1 MNKKEVNEIKK
12 RQGWKDSSINRLC
25 GCYVSAE
32 KEIIST
38 FKEPFLSLPEEL
50 GFKYCDIFKKALSG
64 TIGKNLLEMP
74 FSARE
79 EREGGKQELL
89 YKLKSCN
96 LKDDDLLME
105 FYMKIIEGYDYVG
118 NYVILLTY
126 DVYDIPGKTSD
137 GFTMEDASDEV
148 YDYILCSICP
158 VNLDKPGISFNKN
171 EQAFEAKERDWVI
184 DMPTAAFLFPAFNDR
199 SSDVHEALFYVKK
212 ANEIPSLLVQELFG
226 RENVLDADA
235 QKEAFQSVVEEV
247 FGLDCN
253 METVKQIHEKIN
265 EIAAMD
271 EAEDKKTLLNKDDIR
286 KIFENAG
293 ASEENIDR
301 FDEVF
306 DDTVGKNQELGI
318 ANVSDNGKMEVKTP
332 DVVVKINSDRSD
344 LVSTMEINGRPC
356 IVIEASGDVQIN
368 GILTKG

>member
-105 FYMKIIEGYDYVG
+105 FYMNRNRKRI
-118 NYVILLTY
+118 
-126 DVYDIPGKTSD
+126 
-137 GFTMEDASDEV
+137 
-148 YDYILCSICP
+148 
-158 VNLDKPGISFNKN
+158 
-171 EQAFEAKERDWVI
+171 AFIR
-184 DMPTAAFLFPAFNDR
+184 
-199 SSDVHEALFYVKK
+199 
-212 ANEIPSLLVQELFG
+212 
-226 RENVLDADA
+226 RE
-235 QKEAFQSVVEEV
+235 
-247 FGLDCN
+247 
-253 METVKQIHEKIN
+253 
-265 EIAAMD
+265 
-271 EAEDKKTLLNKDDIR
+271 
-286 KIFENAG
+286 
-293 ASEENIDR
+293 
-301 FDEVF
+301 
-306 DDTVGKNQELGI
+306 
-318 ANVSDNGKMEVKTP
+318 
-332 DVVVKINSDRSD
+332 
-344 LVSTMEINGRPC
+344 
-356 IVIEASGDVQIN
+356 
-368 GILTKG
+368 